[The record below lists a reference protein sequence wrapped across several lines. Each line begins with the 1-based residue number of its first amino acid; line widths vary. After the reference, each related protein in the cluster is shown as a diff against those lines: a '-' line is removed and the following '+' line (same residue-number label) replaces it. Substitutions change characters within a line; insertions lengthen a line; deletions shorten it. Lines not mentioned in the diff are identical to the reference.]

1 MASEDK
7 AKLNSMLGLGEAEAA
22 ATQEPVVNEQP
33 EETEEIVDEAAPG
46 EESEVVSQEAQ
57 SDEEES
63 ESTPTGGAITE
74 ADLDRTWTDKD
85 GVERTIGEAIAGFKR
100 NEHHTQGMQA
110 IAKTR
115 NQYTRAMAMLGELE
129 KAGRAILE
137 PDLNA
142 FAQMNMQAM
151 AYQDPQR
158 YKQLMP
164 AYEAVMQRKAQYD
177 ATMNQI
183 GQSLMADVEEAE
195 KSAWEAVE
203 VDLGY
208 SITRFDEKRFD
219 SMKDYAKK
227 AGFNEV
233 EIALMADSRLWR
245 VFDKAQ
251 QFDDLKSGK
260 AKTTQKTTTRPA
272 GKRTTGKATKNSKS
286 RRDAQLRQ
294 SARAGDKDANREL
307 LRGMLNLAR

>member
-1 MASEDK
+1 MAIEDK
-7 AKLNSMLGLGEAEAA
+7 AKLNNMLGLGEAAA
-22 ATQEPVVNEQP
+22 AQEPVVDEQP
-33 EETEEIVDEAAPG
+33 GESEDFVDETQSDETEEAVEQETQGDEGEGEPEPAA
-46 EESEVVSQEAQ
+46 Q
-57 SDEEES
+57 
-63 ESTPTGGAITE
+63 AITE
-74 ADLDRTWTDKD
+74 ADLDKTWTDKD

-183 GQSLMADVEEAE
+183 GQALMADVEEAE
-195 KSAWEAVE
+195 KSAWDAVE

-219 SMKDYAKK
+219 DMKGYAKK
-227 AGFNEV
+227 SGFNDA

-251 QFDDLKSGK
+251 QFDQLKAGK
-260 AKTTQKTTTRPA
+260 AKPTQKPTARPSRQ
-272 GKRTTGKATKNSKS
+272 RTKGKATKDSAS
-286 RRDAQLRQ
+286 RRATKLRQ
-294 SARAGDKDANREL
+294 DARAGNKDANREL
-307 LRGMLNLAR
+307 LRGMLKLNG